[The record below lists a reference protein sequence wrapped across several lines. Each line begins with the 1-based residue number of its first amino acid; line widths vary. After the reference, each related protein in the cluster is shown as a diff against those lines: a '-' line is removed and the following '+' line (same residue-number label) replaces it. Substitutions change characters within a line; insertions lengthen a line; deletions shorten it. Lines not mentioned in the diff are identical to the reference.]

1 MHVIVIGGGVVGL
14 CTAYYLRKAGMEVTV
29 IERNNITDGCSFGNM
44 GYISPSH
51 FIPIA
56 TPGIIAKGLKWMLS
70 SSSPFYIKP
79 RFSKDL
85 FSWALHFYKS
95 ANAKEVEKNAPHL
108 NNLLQ
113 LSRELMV
120 DIGKDLPGSF
130 HLTEKGCWVLYKSA
144 AAEAHE
150 KELAEQ
156 ALHFGLRS
164 VVCTRQEVQG
174 RETEV
179 EVDVAGG
186 VLYLDDCHLDP
197 AAFMRTLFKATQ
209 QMGVKFWLN
218 TEVIGFEKENGK
230 INAVITDK
238 STISCD
244 EIVMANG
251 SWMGALSAKLGL
263 RVPIQPGKGYSM
275 VYENLEKNLQYPS
288 ILVDHRTA
296 ATPIDNWLRI
306 GGTMELS
313 GHSDNIL
320 PKRVMAIYNAFRK
333 YYPSMKLPT
342 PNPKKAWFG
351 YRPVSPD
358 GLPYVGRHPRQSN
371 LLFAGGHAM
380 LGVSAA
386 AGTGQLI
393 KEILTHQKPSIDLVA
408 FRPERF
414 SA

>member
-1 MHVIVIGGGVVGL
+1 M
-14 CTAYYLRKAGMEVTV
+14 A
-29 IERNNITDGCSFGNM
+29 ER
-44 GYISPSH
+44 
-51 FIPIA
+51 
-56 TPGIIAKGLKWMLS
+56 
-70 SSSPFYIKP
+70 
-79 RFSKDL
+79 
-85 FSWALHFYKS
+85 
-95 ANAKEVEKNAPHL
+95 
-108 NNLLQ
+108 
-113 LSRELMV
+113 
-120 DIGKDLPGSF
+120 
-130 HLTEKGCWVLYKSA
+130 
-144 AAEAHE
+144 
-150 KELAEQ
+150 

-164 VVCTRQEVQG
+164 VVCTRQEVQD

-342 PNPKKAWFG
+342 PNPKKSLVRIPTGFSRWITLCGKTSPAKQSIICGWTCHARRQRSSRHG
-351 YRPVSPD
+351 PVD
-358 GLPYVGRHPRQSN
+358 QRNSN
-371 LLFAGGHAM
+371 
-380 LGVSAA
+380 
-386 AGTGQLI
+386 
-393 KEILTHQKPSIDLVA
+393 PSKTFHRSCSLQA
-408 FRPERF
+408 
-414 SA
+414 